1 MSSTLWQ
8 AEHLAPVIRL
18 VDRGVGDTLMVR
30 VGLVSDEVI
39 YRWVGINDSTTIGE
53 CCRVVAAVF
62 GIDGEVASNE
72 ASLSELRDVLP
83 RTGTST
89 HFSWGLWSFEMQLAD
104 VYPRDESTPPS
115 VCVAGSGAFGD
126 IPFDLAKVNRRLIG
140 QQEDWSSAVRPEL
153 VELARRASHHD
164 FYPLVQALDLQG
176 PTLIDDSLSNLP
188 VETHP
193 KARDA
198 FWSLV
203 IAAMCCFDEP
213 ETAHIAEGIM
223 ASLGWEGTGV
233 REMRELAQR
242 SLTLLGAIAGPR
254 TPAHMLEVYR
264 GLIRR
269 G

>member
-8 AEHLAPVIRL
+8 ADHLAPVIRL
-18 VDRGVGDTLMVR
+18 VDRRVGDTLMVR
-30 VGLVSDEVI
+30 VGLVSDDVV
-39 YRWVGINDSTTIGE
+39 YRWVGINETTTIGE
-53 CCRVVAAVF
+53 CCEVVAAVF
-62 GIDGEVASNE
+62 GIDGDVAGSE
-72 ASLSELRDVLP
+72 ASTRELRDVLP
-83 RTGTST
+83 RTGAST

-115 VCVAGSGAFGD
+115 VCVAGSGDFGD

-140 QQEDWSSAVRPEL
+140 QYEDWTSALRPEL
-153 VELARRASHHD
+153 VDLARRASHHD
-164 FYPLVQALDLQG
+164 FAPLMRALDLQG
-176 PTLIDDSLSNLP
+176 PTLIDDSLSSLP
-188 VETHP
+188 VETDP

-198 FWSLV
+198 FWALI

-213 ETAHIAEGIM
+213 ETTHIAQGIM
-223 ASLGWEGTGV
+223 ASLGWEGLTV
-233 REMRELAQR
+233 REMRELAHG
-242 SLTLLGAIAGPR
+242 SLTRLGAIAGPR